1 MDRLFL
7 NGFNTDESKSM
18 LAESA
23 IIPLLR
29 ELVFKFKLR
38 VLRPVN
44 NNPGYW
50 LMCHENG
57 IAVGEASVTLDN
69 GVATYHY
76 FSPYFTKQRGSSW
89 RDKRTIKSTKLST
102 LVAALKKHGA
112 ILTPESSVHLKI
124 SQPMTACMELMRQ
137 AMGRSSKTQ
146 ELSVSAIHALLA
158 HYFNT
163 DPDSLGLSL
172 PIDVCKNVFDKY
184 NEADR
189 VGVVKAQK
197 VNEFFCDNP
206 FYMIGIDGSQDFL
219 VGKVRAVPS
228 LSTSNRMSYEVVEPF
243 KRCVDI
249 TESYPDLIPFM
260 LMAKLAYE
268 NHARRPQMF
277 KGMPMMDE
285 YNESL
290 NCITYYSSTPD
301 TYEHLFLLTPC

>member
-57 IAVGEASVTLDN
+57 IAVGEANVTLDN

-102 LVAALKKHGA
+102 LTAALKKHSA
-112 ILTPESSVHLKI
+112 IPTPESSVHLKI
-124 SQPMTACMELMRQ
+124 NQPMTACMELMRT
-137 AMGRSSKTQ
+137 AMGRSNKTL
-146 ELSVSAIHALLA
+146 ELSVSTVHALLA

-219 VGKVRAVPS
+219 VGKVKAVPNIS
-228 LSTSNRMSYEVVEPF
+228 AAGRMSYEVVEPF

-260 LMAKLAYE
+260 LMAKLTYE
-268 NHARRPQMF
+268 NHTRRPQMF
-277 KGMPMMDE
+277 KGMPLMDE

-290 NCITYYSSTPD
+290 NCITYYSNTPD
-301 TYEHLFLLTPC
+301 TYEHLFMLTPC